1 MRHTSA
7 MENSQ
12 DAGDPPGNWKSEIQ
26 ALLLLMMSGAPAP
39 VPGEFLSHQA
49 MVTKGSVYLSWES
62 CCRQD
67 PYAGEEGGGLVLQV
81 RSLDVGTEGW
91 HS

>member
-1 MRHTSA
+1 MRHTLA
-7 MENSQ
+7 MGNSW

-26 ALLLLMMSGAPAP
+26 ALLLPKMSRAPAP

-49 MVTKGSVYLSWES
+49 MVAKGSVYLSWEICS
-62 CCRQD
+62 KQD
-67 PYAGEEGGGLVLQV
+67 SYSGEEEGGSVLQV
-81 RSLDVGTEGW
+81 RSLDVKMECW